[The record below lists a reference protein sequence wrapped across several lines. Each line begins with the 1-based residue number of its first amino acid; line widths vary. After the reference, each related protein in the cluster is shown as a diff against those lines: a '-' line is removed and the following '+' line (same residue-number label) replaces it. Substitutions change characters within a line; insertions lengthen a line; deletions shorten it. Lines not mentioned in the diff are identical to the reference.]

1 MTRGLSAARAGRYV
15 RAGGRW
21 AKLIIRPKRGPGIR
35 VFYGHD
41 RIPSPGEAVS
51 GGTQKFQRLSERFP
65 NRPTDFNLLYLGS
78 SSLPRDLRGL
88 LWLVRRRDVPVV
100 VNQNGVAFPA
110 WAGGR
115 VEEINRPL
123 RSALLA
129 ADHVFYL
136 SAFCKQAG
144 DEFLGEP
151 RGSWEVLHH
160 AVDIDR
166 FTPSEHPPAG
176 GPVLLLSGDQLFSHR
191 LELAFRTLKALSADY
206 PDARLLVS
214 GRLAVAFE
222 PLLDELDLRKRV
234 DLVGRYSQQDAPAL
248 YRRAHLL
255 LHTQVN
261 DAGPSTVIEAM
272 SCGLPVVH
280 PASGGTV
287 ELVGDEAGIGV
298 PHPGGWERYQPPAPE
313 EMAASVARV
322 LGDLDSYRK
331 NARRR
336 AVERF
341 ALPQWLARHEA
352 LFEKLT
358 AARCV

>member
-1 MTRGLSAARAGRYV
+1 MRVDSTRVGRYL

-21 AKLIIRPKRGPGIR
+21 ARLIARPRRGPGIR

-41 RIPSPGEAVS
+41 RIPGPGEAVS

-78 SSLPRDLRGL
+78 SSLPRDLRAL
-88 LWLVRRRDVPVV
+88 LWLARRRDVPVV

-115 VEEINRPL
+115 VDEINRRL

-129 ADHVFYL
+129 ADHVLYL

-144 DEFLGEP
+144 DRFLGEP

-160 AVDIDR
+160 AVDVES
-166 FTPSEHPPAG
+166 FTPAESPPAG
-176 GPVLLLSGDQLFSHR
+176 GPVMLLSGDQLFSHR
-191 LELAFRTLKALSADY
+191 IELALRTVKALSADY
-206 PDARLLVS
+206 PDVRLLVS

-222 PLLDELDLRKRV
+222 PLLDELDLRTKV
-234 DLVGRYSQQDAPAL
+234 DLVGRYRQQDAPAL

-272 SCGLPVVH
+272 SCGLPVVYA
-280 PASGGTV
+280 ASGGTV

-313 EMAASVARV
+313 EMAVSVARV
-322 LGDLDSYRK
+322 LGDLDRYRES
-331 NARRR
+331 ARRR

-341 ALPQWLARHEA
+341 ALPPWLARHEA

-358 AARCV
+358 GERSA